1 MKTHLSNWTLTSFTT
16 LIASSALWT
25 IMPSVYWVFPAIIL
39 CLLVWNRPYTD
50 CLKGMLLG
58 LIVVVVHSS
67 LFQHQQRLLFS
78 EGQNSTITGQIDSFF
93 KQISHGY
100 EASFVVHQLNGRK
113 IPYLL
118 RPTVRVIWSIDG
130 ELPLLGN
137 F

>member
-1 MKTHLSNWTLTSFTT
+1 
-16 LIASSALWT
+16 
-25 IMPSVYWVFPAIIL
+25 MPSVYWVFPAIIL